1 MRRRLYLSLLVCGL
15 GPLGIQAFVNALV
28 VERMPAELRT
38 SATGWALSV
47 GRLGCIVGPSLGGR
61 ILDSGL
67 DLKWNFYVFATS
79 A

>member
-1 MRRRLYLSLLVCGL
+1 
-15 GPLGIQAFVNALV
+15 
-28 VERMPAELRT
+28 MPAELRT

-61 ILDSGL
+61 ILDSGI
-67 DLKWNFYVFATS
+67 DLKWNFYVFAAS